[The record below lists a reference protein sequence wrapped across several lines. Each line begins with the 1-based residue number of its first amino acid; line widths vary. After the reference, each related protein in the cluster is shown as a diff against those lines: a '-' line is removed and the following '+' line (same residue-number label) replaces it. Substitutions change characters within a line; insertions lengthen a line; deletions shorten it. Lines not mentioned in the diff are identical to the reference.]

1 MPLTKDITNSLRS
14 KSVIHLTGS
23 GTTTVQLDN
32 LAFNVNETVNEVSV
46 ATVITSSNNGAWT
59 IKRGAD
65 ASGAGGYTIFELTG
79 ENYLPLTQSDISI
92 STNSTSNLVFT
103 NSGTQGT
110 LIMTVTKKATYT
122 TPLADI

>member
-23 GTTTVQLDN
+23 GTTTVYLAN
-32 LAFNVNETVNEVSV
+32 LAINANETITNASI
-46 ATVITSSNNGAWT
+46 ATIITSSNNGAWVV
-59 IKRGAD
+59 KRGAD
-65 ASGAGGYTIFELTG
+65 TAGAGGYTVFELTG
-79 ENYLPLTQSDISI
+79 ENYLPLTQSDISV
-92 STNSTSNLVFT
+92 STNSSSNLVFT

-110 LIMTVTKKATYT
+110 LIMTLTKVASYT